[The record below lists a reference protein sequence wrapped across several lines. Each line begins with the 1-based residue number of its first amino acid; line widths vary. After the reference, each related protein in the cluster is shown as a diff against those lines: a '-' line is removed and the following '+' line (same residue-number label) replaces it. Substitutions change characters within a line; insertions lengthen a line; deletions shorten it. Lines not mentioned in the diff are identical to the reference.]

1 MGADQTLVQG
11 AYDAASAGAE
21 AVKNIGTVSQ
31 GLLNQTVKF
40 TEGLASNAGEYNK
53 YVQDILAS
61 NGELP
66 ADEYEALYDKLMEG
80 RDAYIMGGAK
90 DKALSI
96 RDLNQKAG
104 EFADYKDFR
113 TDLAA
118 AVDKGTLRNGWDQT
132 PEGQA
137 LMALLEDE
145 ARLVE
150 YECEEGV
157 EKCPDQGKMGVMM
170 PDPDATAKL
179 AEANAAMDVLDS
191 KIQAIYQRADYDA
204 YGEPVFVGGDEA
216 ELQQLLE
223 ESAKHEKTIKDG
235 DMKFVGVNELA
246 KKVGYKDIVTKD
258 VLTSQANNYLS
269 MSANLEAESTVE
281 FNRGA
286 AEHLVK
292 TNIIDKGDL
301 LSLAYDEHISGRTFA
316 DDLADSI
323 FGKKWGEL
331 GITDEELKLY
341 VEDDNPVEGVDVS
354 DGITEEEKVLIQQHY
369 DEQQQEAADREGQ
382 VNEYISVYDVYNNQG
397 ELVNADGEIDEVEAA
412 LIAKSMI
419 ENPDY
424 RDIFKNELT
433 QYYSNYMENQW
444 NIGKHSRAKKKETK
458 KKENNQS
465 YNS

>member
-1 MGADQTLVQG
+1 MGADNTLVQG
-11 AYDAASAGAE
+11 AYKAASAGAD
-21 AVKNIGTVSQ
+21 AVKNIGQVGQ
-31 GLLNQTVKF
+31 DLMNQATKF

-80 RDAYIMGGAK
+80 RDAYIMGGSK
-90 DKALSI
+90 DKALAI

-118 AVDKGTLRNGWDQT
+118 AIDAGTLRNGWDQT

-137 LMALLEDE
+137 LMALLQDE

-204 YGEPVFVGGDEA
+204 FGEPVFVGGDEA
-216 ELQQLLE
+216 ELQQLLAE
-223 ESAKHEKTIKDG
+223 VAEHEKTIKDG
-235 DMKFVGVNELA
+235 DMKFVGVNELK
-246 KKVGYKDIVTKD
+246 KKVGYKDTISKD

-269 MSANLEAESTVE
+269 MSASLDAGSTVE
-281 FNRGA
+281 FNREA
-286 AEHLVK
+286 ADHLVR

-331 GITDEELKLY
+331 GVTDEDLKLY
-341 VEDDNPVEGVDVS
+341 IEDSGPIDGVDDDDV
-354 DGITEEEKVLIQQHY
+354 ITEEERVLIQQHY

-424 RDIFKNELT
+424 RDIFKKELT

-444 NIGKHSRAKKKETK
+444 NIGKNSRAKKKETK
-458 KKENNQS
+458 TTENDQS
-465 YNS
+465 YNT